1 MHLSCEQSLEYGWK
15 SVRNEAKSIC
25 GRFGHKIVLFKM
37 SIFQSYYMRAPHGE
51 GRNKTWDLLFNGLT
65 LSTHSQSDPV
75 QYLERLELLSCIG
88 LLPTAELDTTV
99 FILPDKNEIKGI
111 AAIISQSSHVADFNK
126 TLYSFNSFKLK
137 VQNFSGNGL
146 LNQLSS

>member
-1 MHLSCEQSLEYGWK
+1 
-15 SVRNEAKSIC
+15 
-25 GRFGHKIVLFKM
+25 
-37 SIFQSYYMRAPHGE
+37 
-51 GRNKTWDLLFNGLT
+51 
-65 LSTHSQSDPV
+65 
-75 QYLERLELLSCIG
+75 
-88 LLPTAELDTTV
+88 LLPTAELYTTV